1 MTGTDRDHGSAPTA
15 RRHGIGVAGLTA
27 CLLVT
32 LGIGALCAQRV
43 MQDATLE
50 APRPTPIIYDR
61 HGRFLTEIAVETST
75 SRDGGRQLD
84 HGYWPTEHPPDGVV
98 RATLALE
105 DRRFFHHPGV
115 DLLAL
120 VRAVW
125 QNLTLSRHRVGA
137 STVAMQIARMQ
148 HPAPRNVWSKAREA
162 MVALALTFRY
172 GRDKLLAHYLRL
184 IPYGNG
190 SHGIAH
196 AARRYFDKPAEDL
209 SWAEIALLSAIPQS
223 PTLMN
228 PLRPDGLA
236 RAKRR
241 GHRMLDELARQ
252 KVIDEAEL
260 ALAHERLAELP
271 QPVPPRRPDTLHAVM
286 RYEAMA
292 REGRLDP
299 PVPADP
305 RIRATIDLDVQ
316 KRLMA
321 MARRYIAVWNASG
334 AEQAAVMVVDRGSGE
349 VLADVGSIDYYDS
362 PAGAID
368 FSRTQRS
375 PGSTLKPFIYAFA
388 IDRGLLRPTDIMADL
403 PDGAAGI
410 SNVDG
415 HFLGPLLPRQALA
428 NSRNV
433 PATNLLRKIGLDPIF
448 YFLRD
453 LGVHDLEASAD
464 SFGLSM
470 AIGALPTTL
479 DRLLRA
485 YGALANDGRL
495 GELIWYDGQ
504 KRRDPVR
511 VLSADAARL
520 VTSFLSDPLARLPSF
535 PRFGPTEYPLPVAL
549 KTGTSQGF
557 RDAWTLAWS
566 RNYLVGVWV
575 GRSDAGTMAHLTGAG
590 SAAHLAHAIM
600 LQLHGTRPGDLEDTE
615 FPPPADRV
623 PVALCT
629 VGGHRSTGNCGET
642 LTEWIR
648 PDEMPEPDEAAVARS
663 PGDGSRVALTLP
675 AEHRAW
681 AREKGFPIAASLT
694 PHGAVRLAIAAPA
707 DNSHFW
713 RNPETPPALDR
724 LALKAVVEPHVPQVV
739 WYVDDEP
746 LAISD
751 PDTPVLWPI
760 RPGTHRF
767 QLRLPL
773 QDAVSA
779 TARVVV
785 E

>member
-1 MTGTDRDHGSAPTA
+1 MIGTDRDHGSAPTA

-32 LGIGALCAQRV
+32 LGIGALYAQRV

-61 HGRFLTEIAVETST
+61 HGRFLTEIAVDTST

-84 HGYWPTEHPPDGVV
+84 HGYWPTEHPPDRVV

-148 HPAPRNVWSKAREA
+148 QPAARNVWSKAREA
-162 MVALALTFRY
+162 VVAVALTLRH

-184 IPYGNG
+184 VPYGNG

-196 AARRYFDKPAEDL
+196 AARWYFDKPANDL

-260 ALAHERLAELP
+260 ALAHKQLAELP
-271 QPVPPRRPDTLHAVM
+271 QPVPSRRPDALHAVM
-286 RYEAMA
+286 RYEVMA
-292 REGRLDP
+292 L
-299 PVPADP
+299 
-305 RIRATIDLDVQ
+305 
-316 KRLMA
+316 
-321 MARRYIAVWNASG
+321 ARRYIAVWNASG
-334 AEQAAVMVVDRGSGE
+334 AEQAAVMVVERGSGA
-349 VLADVGSIDYYDS
+349 VLADIGSIDYYDS

-511 VLSADAARL
+511 VLSA
-520 VTSFLSDPLARLPSF
+520 
-535 PRFGPTEYPLPVAL
+535 
-549 KTGTSQGF
+549 
-557 RDAWTLAWS
+557 
-566 RNYLVGVWV
+566 
-575 GRSDAGTMAHLTGAG
+575 
-590 SAAHLAHAIM
+590 
-600 LQLHGTRPGDLEDTE
+600 
-615 FPPPADRV
+615 
-623 PVALCT
+623 
-629 VGGHRSTGNCGET
+629 
-642 LTEWIR
+642 
-648 PDEMPEPDEAAVARS
+648 
-663 PGDGSRVALTLP
+663 
-675 AEHRAW
+675 
-681 AREKGFPIAASLT
+681 
-694 PHGAVRLAIAAPA
+694 
-707 DNSHFW
+707 
-713 RNPETPPALDR
+713 
-724 LALKAVVEPHVPQVV
+724 
-739 WYVDDEP
+739 
-746 LAISD
+746 
-751 PDTPVLWPI
+751 
-760 RPGTHRF
+760 
-767 QLRLPL
+767 
-773 QDAVSA
+773 
-779 TARVVV
+779 
-785 E
+785 

>member
-1 MTGTDRDHGSAPTA
+1 
-15 RRHGIGVAGLTA
+15 
-27 CLLVT
+27 
-32 LGIGALCAQRV
+32 
-43 MQDATLE
+43 
-50 APRPTPIIYDR
+50 
-61 HGRFLTEIAVETST
+61 
-75 SRDGGRQLD
+75 
-84 HGYWPTEHPPDGVV
+84 
-98 RATLALE
+98 
-105 DRRFFHHPGV
+105 
-115 DLLAL
+115 
-120 VRAVW
+120 
-125 QNLTLSRHRVGA
+125 
-137 STVAMQIARMQ
+137 
-148 HPAPRNVWSKAREA
+148 
-162 MVALALTFRY
+162 
-172 GRDKLLAHYLRL
+172 
-184 IPYGNG
+184 
-190 SHGIAH
+190 
-196 AARRYFDKPAEDL
+196 
-209 SWAEIALLSAIPQS
+209 
-223 PTLMN
+223 MN

-260 ALAHERLAELP
+260 ALARKQLAELP
-271 QPVPPRRPDTLHAVM
+271 LPVPSRRPDALHAVM

-299 PVPADP
+299 PVPTDP

-316 KRLMA
+316 RKVMA
-321 MARRYIAVWNASG
+321 LARRYIAVWNASG
-334 AEQAAVMVVDRGSGE
+334 AEQAAVIVVERGSGE

-388 IDRGLLRPTDIMADL
+388 IDRGLLRPTDVMADL

-410 SNVDG
+410 TNVDG

-433 PATNLLRKIGLDPIF
+433 PATNLLRKIGLDPMF
-448 YFLRD
+448 HFLRD
-453 LGVHDLEASAD
+453 LGVHDLELPAD

-470 AIGALPTTL
+470 AIGSLPTTL

-485 YGALANDGRL
+485 YGALADDGRL

-504 KRRDPVR
+504 KRREPVR
-511 VLSADAARL
+511 VLSADTARL

-535 PRFGPTEYPLPVAL
+535 PRFGPTEYPFPVAL

-566 RNYLVGVWV
+566 RNYVVGVWV
-575 GRSDAGTMAHLTGAG
+575 GRGDAGTMAQLTGAG

-615 FPPPADRV
+615 FPPPAGRV
-623 PVALCT
+623 AIALCT
-629 VGGHRSTGNCGET
+629 VGGKRSTGNCGET

-648 PDEMPEPDEAAVARS
+648 PDEMPEAEEAPVARS
-663 PGDGSRVALTLP
+663 PRDGGRIALTLP

-681 AREKGFPIAASLT
+681 AREKGFPIAESLNPPGT
-694 PHGAVRLAIAAPA
+694 VRLAIAAPA

-724 LALKAVVEPHVPQVV
+724 LPLKAVVEPHVPQVV

-746 LAISD
+746 FAISD

-760 RPGTHRF
+760 RPGAHRF

-773 QDAVSA
+773 QDAGSA

>member
-1 MTGTDRDHGSAPTA
+1 
-15 RRHGIGVAGLTA
+15 
-27 CLLVT
+27 
-32 LGIGALCAQRV
+32 
-43 MQDATLE
+43 
-50 APRPTPIIYDR
+50 
-61 HGRFLTEIAVETST
+61 
-75 SRDGGRQLD
+75 
-84 HGYWPTEHPPDGVV
+84 V

-105 DRRFFHHPGV
+105 DRRFFDHPGV
-115 DLLAL
+115 DLLSL

-125 QNLTLSRHRVGA
+125 QNLTLSRRRVGA
-137 STVAMQIARMQ
+137 STIAMQVARMQ

-162 MVALALTFRY
+162 VVALALTFRH

-196 AARRYFDKPAEDL
+196 AARWYFDKPADDL

-260 ALAHERLAELP
+260 ALAHRQLAELP
-271 QPVPPRRPDTLHAVM
+271 QPVPPRRPDALHAIM

-299 PVPADP
+299 LVPADP

-316 KRLMA
+316 RQVIAL
-321 MARRYIAVWNASG
+321 ARRYVAVWNASG
-334 AEQAAVMVVDRGSGE
+334 AEQSAVMVVERKSGK
-349 VLADVGSIDYYDS
+349 VLADIGSIDYYES

-388 IDRGLLRPTDIMADL
+388 IDRGLLHPTDVMADL

-433 PATNLLRKIGLDPIF
+433 PATNLLRKTGLDPMF
-448 YFLRD
+448 HFLRD
-453 LGVHDLEASAD
+453 LGVHDLELPAD
-464 SFGLSM
+464 WFGLSM
-470 AIGALPTTL
+470 AIGSVPTTL
-479 DRLLRA
+479 DRLVGA
-485 YGALANDGRL
+485 YGALADDGLL
-495 GELIWYDGQ
+495 GELVWYDGQ
-504 KRRDPVR
+504 KRREPVR

-520 VTSFLSDPLARLPSF
+520 VTSFLSDPMARLPSF
-535 PRFGPTEYPLPVAL
+535 PRFGPMEYPFPVAL

-575 GRSDAGTMAHLTGAG
+575 GRGDAGTMAQLTGAG
-590 SAAHLAHAIM
+590 SAAHLAHAVM

-615 FPPPADRV
+615 FPPPLGRV
-623 PVALCT
+623 AVALCT
-629 VGGHRSTGNCGET
+629 VGGKRSTGNCGET

-648 PDEMPEPDEAAVARS
+648 PDEMPEVDDAAVARS
-663 PGDGSRVALTLP
+663 PRDGGRIAFPLS
-675 AEHRAW
+675 AEHRVW
-681 AREKGFPIAASLT
+681 AREKGFPIAESLT
-694 PHGAVRLAIAAPA
+694 SPGAVRLTIAAPA

-724 LALKAVVEPHVPQVV
+724 LPLKAVVEPYVPQVV

-746 LAISD
+746 FAITD

-760 RPGTHRF
+760 RLGAHHF
-767 QLRLPL
+767 QLGLPL
-773 QDAVSA
+773 QDGASA
-779 TARVVV
+779 TARIVV

>member
-1 MTGTDRDHGSAPTA
+1 MTGGDRSRGGAPT
-15 RRHGIGVAGLTA
+15 RRGIMVAGLA
-27 CLLVT
+27 ASLLVIF
-32 LGIGALCAQRV
+32 GIGALCAQRA
-43 MQDATLE
+43 MQDAILE
-50 APRPTPIIYDR
+50 SPRPTPVIYDR
-61 HGRFLTEIAVETST
+61 NGRFLTEIAVETAAG
-75 SRDGGRQLD
+75 REGGRQLD
-84 HGYWPTEHPPDGVV
+84 HGYWPTRDLPDRVV

-105 DRRFFHHPGV
+105 DRRFFDHPGV
-115 DLLAL
+115 DVFAV
-120 VRAVW
+120 VRGVW
-125 QNLTLSRHRVGA
+125 QNLARSRRRVGA

-162 MVALALTFRY
+162 AVALALTFRH
-172 GRDKLLAHYLRL
+172 GRDKLLAHYLR
-184 IPYGNG
+184 IVPYGNG

-196 AARRYFDKPAEDL
+196 AARWYFDKSADDL

-252 KVIDEAEL
+252 KVIDAAEL
-260 ALAHERLAELP
+260 ALAHRQLAGLP
-271 QPVPPRRPDTLHAVM
+271 PPVPPRRPDALHAIM

-316 KRLMA
+316 RQVMA
-321 MARRYIAVWNASG
+321 SARRYVAAWNASG
-334 AEQAAVMVVDRGSGE
+334 VEQAAVMVVERESGA
-349 VLADVGSIDYYDS
+349 VLADVGSIDYYGS

-368 FSRTQRS
+368 FSRTLRS

-388 IDRGLLRPTDIMADL
+388 IDRGLLRPTDVMADL
-403 PDGAAGI
+403 PDGASGI
-410 SNVDG
+410 GNVDG

-433 PATNLLRKIGLDPIF
+433 PATNLLRRIGLDPM
-448 YFLRD
+448 YHFLRD
-453 LGVHDLEASAD
+453 LGVHELGSPAD
-464 SFGLSM
+464 WFGLSM
-470 AIGALPTTL
+470 AIGSLPTTL
-479 DRLLRA
+479 DRLVRA
-485 YGALANDGRL
+485 YGALADDGRHS
-495 GELIWYDGQ
+495 ELIWYDGQ
-504 KRRDPVR
+504 RRREPVR

-535 PRFGPTEYPLPVAL
+535 PRFGPMEYPFPVAL

-557 RDAWTLAWS
+557 RDAWTVAWS
-566 RNYLVGVWV
+566 RHYLVGVWV
-575 GRSDAGTMAHLTGAG
+575 GRGDAGTMAQVTGAG
-590 SAAHLAHAIM
+590 SAARLARAVM
-600 LQLHGTRPGDLEDTE
+600 LQLHGARPGDLEDTE
-615 FPPPADRV
+615 FPPPAGRV
-623 PVALCT
+623 AVALCT
-629 VGGHRSTGNCGET
+629 VGGKRSTGNCGET
-642 LTEWIR
+642 LSEWIR
-648 PDEMPEPDEAAVARS
+648 PDEMPEADEAAAARL
-663 PGDGSRVALTLP
+663 SRDRDRIAFSLP

-681 AREKGFPIAASLT
+681 AREKGFPIAESPAS
-694 PHGAVRLAIAAPA
+694 PGAVRLTIAAPA
-707 DNSHFW
+707 NNSHFW

-724 LALKAVVEPHVPQVV
+724 LLLKAVVDPYVPQVV

-746 LAISD
+746 FAITD
-751 PDTPVLWPI
+751 PDAPVLWPI
-760 RPGTHRF
+760 RPGAHHF

-773 QDAVSA
+773 QDGASA
-779 TARVVV
+779 TARIVV

>member
-1 MTGTDRDHGSAPTA
+1 MTQRDRNHDVAPPRRRGIVIASLAVCFLGTLVIALSAE
-15 RRHGIGVAGLTA
+15 
-27 CLLVT
+27 
-32 LGIGALCAQRV
+32 RV
-43 MQDATLE
+43 MQYATLE
-50 APRPTPIIYDR
+50 APRPTPLIYDR
-61 HGRFLTEIAVETST
+61 HGRFLTEVAVEPSAGPDRT
-75 SRDGGRQLD
+75 RQLD
-84 HGYWPTEHPPDGVV
+84 HGYWPVAQLPDRVM

-105 DRRFFHHPGV
+105 DRRFFDHPGV
-115 DLLAL
+115 DVLAL
-120 VRAVW
+120 ARAAW
-125 QNLTLSRHRVGA
+125 QNPTLSRQRVGA
-137 STVAMQIARMQ
+137 STVAMQIALMQ
-148 HPAPRNVWSKAREA
+148 HPAPRTLSSKAREA
-162 MVALALTFRY
+162 AVALALTWRF

-184 IPYGNG
+184 VPYGNG

-196 AARRYFDKPAEDL
+196 AARWYFDKPADDL

-252 KVIDEAEL
+252 NVIDEAEL
-260 ALAHERLAELP
+260 ALAHRQLAELP
-271 QPVPPRRPDTLHAVM
+271 QPVPPRRPDALHAVV

-305 RIRATIDLDVQ
+305 RIRATIDLDVHGQ
-316 KRLMA
+316 VMTL
-321 MARRYIAVWNASG
+321 ARRYIAAWNGAG
-334 AEQAAVMVVDRGSGE
+334 AEQAAVMVVERGSGE
-349 VLADVGSIDYYDS
+349 VLADIGSIDYYDS

-388 IDRGLLRPTDIMADL
+388 IDRGLLRPTDVMADL

-433 PATNLLRKIGLDPIF
+433 PATNLLRRIGLDPM
-448 YFLRD
+448 YHFLHD
-453 LGVHDLEASAD
+453 LGVHDLEAPAD
-464 SFGLSM
+464 AFGLSM
-470 AIGALPTTL
+470 AIGSLPTTL

-485 YGALANDGRL
+485 YGALADDGRL
-495 GELIWYDGQ
+495 GELVWYEGQ
-504 KRRDPVR
+504 KRREPVR

-535 PRFGPTEYPLPVAL
+535 PRFGPTEYPFPVAV
-549 KTGTSQGF
+549 KTGTSQGY

-566 RNYLVGVWV
+566 RNYVIGVWV
-575 GRSDAGTMAHLTGAG
+575 GRGDAGTMAQLTGAG
-590 SAAHLAHAIM
+590 SAAHLAHAI
-600 LQLHGTRPGDLEDTE
+600 LLRLHGTRPGDLEDVE
-615 FPPPADRV
+615 FPSPTGRV
-623 PVALCT
+623 AVALCT
-629 VGGHRSTGNCGET
+629 IGGKRSTGNCGET

-648 PDEMPEPDEAAVARS
+648 PDEMPEADDAPLVRS
-663 PGDGSRVALTLP
+663 SVDGGRMAFALP

-681 AREKGFPIAASLT
+681 AKDKGYQIAEPLT
-694 PHGAVRLAIAAPA
+694 PPGAVRLSIVAPV

-724 LALKAVVEPHVPQVV
+724 LPLKAMVEPHVPQVV

-746 LAISD
+746 YAISD
-751 PDTPVLWPI
+751 PDIPVLWPI
-760 RPGTHRF
+760 KPGTHRF
-767 QLRLPL
+767 EVHLPR
-773 QDAVSA
+773 DGPSA

>member
-1 MTGTDRDHGSAPTA
+1 MTGRDRNHVGEPM
-15 RRHGIGVAGLTA
+15 RRRIVVAALTA
-27 CLLVT
+27 SLGVT
-32 LGIGALCAQRV
+32 LGIGALGAQRV
-43 MQDATLE
+43 MQYATLE
-50 APRPTPIIYDR
+50 APRPTPVIYDR
-61 HGRFLTEIAVETST
+61 NGRFLTEIAVETSA

-84 HGYWPTEHPPDGVV
+84 HGYWPIEHLPDRVV

-105 DRRFFHHPGV
+105 ERRFFYHPGV
-115 DLLAL
+115 DLLA
-120 VRAVW
+120 VMRAVW
-125 QNLTLSRHRVGA
+125 QNLTRSRHRVGA

-162 MVALALTFRY
+162 AVAVALTLRH
-172 GRDKLLAHYLRL
+172 GREKLLAHYLQL

-196 AARRYFDKPAEDL
+196 AARWYFDKPADDL

-236 RAKRR
+236 RAKGR

-252 KVIDEAEL
+252 KVIDAAEL
-260 ALAHERLAELP
+260 ALAHQQLAGLP
-271 QPVPPRRPDTLHAVM
+271 QPVPPRRPDAFHAIM

-299 PVPADP
+299 PDLADP

-316 KRLMA
+316 RQVMA
-321 MARRYIAVWNASG
+321 LARRYVAAWNASG
-334 AEQAAVMVVDRGSGE
+334 AEQAAVMVVERESSA

-388 IDRGLLRPTDIMADL
+388 IDRGLLRPTDVMADL

-433 PATNLLRKIGLDPIF
+433 PATNLLRKIGLDPMF
-448 YFLRD
+448 HFLRD
-453 LGVHDLEASAD
+453 LGVHDLESPAD
-464 SFGLSM
+464 GFGLSM
-470 AIGALPTTL
+470 AIGSLPTTL

-485 YGALANDGRL
+485 YGALANDGQL

-504 KRRDPVR
+504 NRRDPVR
-511 VLSADAARL
+511 ALSADAARL

-535 PRFGPTEYPLPVAL
+535 PRFGSTEYPFAVAL

-575 GRSDAGTMAHLTGAG
+575 GRGDAGTMAQLTGAG
-590 SAAHLAHAIM
+590 SAAHLAHAVM
-600 LQLHGTRPGDLEDTE
+600 LQLHGTHPGDLEDTE
-615 FPPPADRV
+615 FPPPASRV
-623 PVALCT
+623 AVVLCT
-629 VGGHRSTGNCGET
+629 VGGKRSTGNCGET
-642 LTEWIR
+642 LTEWTR
-648 PDEMPEPDEAAVARS
+648 PDEMPEADEAAVAWS
-663 PGDGSRVALTLP
+663 PRDGSRIALTLP

-681 AREKGFPIAASLT
+681 AKEKGFPIAENLP
-694 PHGAVRLAIAAPA
+694 PHGAIRLTIAAPA

-724 LALKAVVEPHVPQVV
+724 LPLKAVVEPHVPQIV

-746 LAISD
+746 FAISD
-751 PDTPVLWPI
+751 PDMAVLWPI
-760 RPGTHRF
+760 RPGAHRF

-773 QDAVSA
+773 QDTASA